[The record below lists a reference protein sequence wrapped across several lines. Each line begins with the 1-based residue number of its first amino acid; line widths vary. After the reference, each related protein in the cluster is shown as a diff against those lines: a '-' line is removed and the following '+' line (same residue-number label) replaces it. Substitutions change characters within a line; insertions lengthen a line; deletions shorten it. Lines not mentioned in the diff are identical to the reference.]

1 MAKTVLDLTFEERAL
16 YQPLRAIE
24 ERQASAKEQV
34 QLRWRKA
41 QELAHTAAEI
51 LRSNYEAN
59 RVVLFGSAT
68 HPTTFTLWSDVDLAA
83 WGIPDD
89 RYYAAVAAVSGL
101 SREIGIDLVDP
112 ESCSP
117 ALREAI
123 DRDGTEL

>member
-1 MAKTVLDLTFEERAL
+1 MAKTVLDLTNEERAL

-24 ERQASAKEQV
+24 ERQASAKEQI
-34 QLRWRKA
+34 QLRWRNA

-51 LRSNYEAN
+51 LRSDYEAT

-68 HPTTFTLWSDVDLAA
+68 RPTTFTLWSDVDLAA

-89 RYYAAVAAVSGL
+89 KFYAAVAAVSGL
-101 SREIGIDLVDP
+101 SRKIGIDLVDP

-123 DRDGTEL
+123 DRDGTEM